1 MRISDWSSDVCSSDL
16 RHWRLWKPR
25 LDIADQ
31 FDAIAIR
38 QAHIGD
44 EQIEALLRQQCT
56 RLLQGANRDGR
67 EIPAAARDLDEP
79 AAVHFVIDDQN
90 TGFTAGHGEEGSS
103 MKISMHDD
111 REEEERDRKDWTR
124 N

>member
-44 EQIEALLRQQCT
+44 AQIEALLRQQCT
-56 RLLQGANRDGR
+56 SLMQGANRDGR
-67 EIPAAARDLDEP
+67 AIHAAERDLDEP
-79 AAVHFVIDDQN
+79 ADVHFVIDDQN
-90 TGFTAGHGEEGSS
+90 NGVRDGTGEAG
-103 MKISMHDD
+103 
-111 REEEERDRKDWTR
+111 RYEERSIGEGGGSMWRSTWFP
-124 N
+124 